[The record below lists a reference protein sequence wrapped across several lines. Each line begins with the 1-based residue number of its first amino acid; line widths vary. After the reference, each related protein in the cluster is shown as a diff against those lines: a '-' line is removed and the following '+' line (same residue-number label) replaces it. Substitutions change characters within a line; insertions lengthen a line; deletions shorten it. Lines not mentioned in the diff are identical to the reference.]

1 MFFGIS
7 QPYIID
13 IYGFY
18 FGEYMPG
25 YLGTCPSINYPHA
38 QFNMLILHDKKNQIG
53 SLFSSKSLTISFRK

>member
-25 YLGTCPSINYPHA
+25 YLVSAEFSTYGEINSLSIPDYVMMWITC
-38 QFNMLILHDKKNQIG
+38 
-53 SLFSSKSLTISFRK
+53 